1 MSTILVRE
9 TILERD
15 LRELRMN
22 LITEILL
29 YFIVKLCY
37 LPAGG
42 RNQKKCLD
50 KQHPIMRNRLRHRD
64 HRSTVNTNL
73 YVCVGQLKEKIYFI
87 CKDVSDVVYLLEWT
101 R

>member
-50 KQHPIMRNRLRHRD
+50 KQHPIMRNRRRHRGCRD
-64 HRSTVNTNL
+64 HRSTVNINL
-73 YVCVGQLKEKIYFI
+73 YVCVGQLKEKYILFAKTLVMLSIY
-87 CKDVSDVVYLLEWT
+87 
-101 R
+101 